1 MPHFNTPLYAQR
13 NFLFYCLKLNNQMIS
28 PINQV
33 FSSTQ
38 HKRQE
43 EIVGWEIHTAVRAHA
58 ARLSAWDCN
67 VPARVETSD

>member
-1 MPHFNTPLYAQR
+1 MV
-13 NFLFYCLKLNNQMIS
+13 S

-38 HKRQE
+38 HKWQE